1 MCEPTSLI
9 NLFLATGNE
18 LNSLWGLFITAH
30 IAIIAAV
37 YGIER
42 LRRLTILE
50 ICLFSIGYTLFSV
63 INIRAK
69 LESYK
74 LLNVIAKEIKVSI
87 KGSNLEILS
96 KHFESVELDDRIILL
111 WVVHVFAV
119 VAIAIVAVTKKY
131 YSKDSRFTKHFNV
144 NRR

>member
-1 MCEPTSLI
+1 MCEPTTLI
-9 NLFLATGNE
+9 NLFVAIGNQ

-30 IAIIAAV
+30 IVIIAAI

-42 LRRLTILE
+42 LRRLSILE
-50 ICLFSIGYTLFSV
+50 ICLFSIGYILFSV
-63 INIRAK
+63 VNIRAK

-74 LLNVIAKEIKVSI
+74 LLNAIAKEIELSI
-87 KGSNLEILS
+87 KGSNLDILS
-96 KHFESVELDDRIILL
+96 KYFEGVELDDRIIIL
-111 WVVHVFAV
+111 WVVHVFTV

-131 YSKDSRFTKHFNV
+131 YSKDSRFTKHSNV